1 MRKTLAL
8 LLSMLMLVG
17 SMAGCS
23 STESSNSGN
32 DVNNNASVNESDS
45 NLGNENDTV
54 STSMTI
60 DGAYGEVEIP
70 YAPERICVLD
80 MNTMDMIHTLGLGD
94 KVVSLAYNKKHTPYL
109 IEYYSSETIVSL
121 TVSSRDQE
129 EGADPYEAYY
139 SIDADLIIGDT
150 DAVNEE
156 LYAVLSQIAP
166 TLVAPDFEGGMYESV
181 MEKSEVIASVWG
193 LDAEIAEIRETYDAK
208 YAQLVEVCEGKTYV
222 VGGGDAEGLSSFRL
236 DTTETES
243 SEKSENSDRGESSS
257 KNESSDRTE
266 SSGSSEKSSGGSN
279 KKANT
284 TAINEFLAEL
294 KMVNITETA
303 PEEVRTTALAELD
316 NDAAAKK
323 LVEWINSADPASV
336 FVTQRS
342 YETYEDVLNAGYEY
356 LYLDELNANKNGAF
370 AILGTE
376 WTQLS
381 GGLTA
386 MMTMVDQLAAAF
398 LN

>member
-8 LLSMLMLVG
+8 LLSMILLVG
-17 SMAGCS
+17 LMAGCS
-23 STESSNSGN
+23 NTESSNSGN

-45 NLGNENDTV
+45 NLEKENNTE

-60 DGAYGEVEIP
+60 TGAYGEVEIP
-70 YAPERICVLD
+70 CAPERICVLD

-166 TLVAPDFEGGMYESV
+166 TLVVPAFEGGMYESV

-193 LDAEIAEIRETYDAK
+193 LDAEIAEIRESYDAK

-284 TAINEFLAEL
+284 TAINKFLAEL

-303 PEEVRTTALAELD
+303 PEEVRSTALAELD

-323 LVEWINSADPASV
+323 LVEWINSADPAGV

-342 YETYEDVLNAGYEY
+342 YETYEDVLNVGYEY
-356 LYLDELNANKNGAF
+356 LYLDELNAHKNGSF

-386 MMTMVDQLAAAF
+386 MMTMVDQLTAAF

>member
-1 MRKTLAL
+1 MKKTLAL
-8 LLSMLMLVG
+8 IVSMLMLVG
-17 SMAGCS
+17 VMAGCS
-23 STESSNSGN
+23 STESLNSGN
-32 DVNNNASVNESDS
+32 DVNNKASVNESILS
-45 NLGNENDTV
+45 SEKENDATP
-54 STSMTI
+54 TSI
-60 DGAYGEVEIP
+60 AIVGAYGEVEVP

-121 TVSSRDQE
+121 TVSSRNQE

-166 TLVAPDFEGGMYESV
+166 TLVVPDFEGGMYESV

-193 LDAEIAEIRETYDAK
+193 LDAEVAEIRETYDAT
-208 YAQLVEVCEGKTYV
+208 YAKLVEVCEGKNYV
-222 VGGGDAEGLSSFRL
+222 VGGGDAEGLNSFRL
-236 DTTETES
+236 DTTETEN
-243 SEKSENSDRGESSS
+243 SE
-257 KNESSDRTE
+257 RTE
-266 SSGSSEKSSGGSN
+266 ISEKSSDGSN

-284 TAINEFLAEL
+284 TAINKFLAEL
-294 KMVNITETA
+294 KMVNITDTA
-303 PEEVRTTALAELD
+303 PEDVSTSALSELD

-323 LVEWINSADPASV
+323 LVEWINSADPAGV

-342 YETYEDVLNAGYEY
+342 YETYEDILNAGYEY
-356 LYLDELNANKNGAF
+356 LYLDELNAHKNGSF

-386 MMTMVDQLAAAF
+386 MMTMVDQLESAF